1 MRGVLHLWAFPAAV
15 VAAVPFVWSA
25 PEGVPTVAA
34 AVFATCVAAMLGTSA
49 LYHRVFWP
57 TRARRLMRRA
67 DHAAIFLLIAGT
79 YTPVGLLVLEGA
91 WRWSV
96 LSIVWAGAA
105 VAIVLKLAWVD
116 APPWVAAGIG
126 LAIGWTGIA
135 AFPKILGEI
144 GLAGT
149 LLLAAGGA
157 FYTVGAVIYARKRPD
172 PVPHVFG
179 YHELFHALTIGA
191 ALCQYAAIAF
201 FVVRA

>member
-1 MRGVLHLWAFPAAV
+1 MI
-15 VAAVPFVWSA
+15 AVPFVWSA

-201 FVVRA
+201 FVVPA